1 MKILVTGVAGLIGS
15 HLCDKLLEMGCEVVG
30 VDNLSYGNLDNLKE
44 SLLFDKFTFIESDC
58 TEDFWRLSKTC
69 ICEVSCDCDLSGFH
83 YVFHLASYKKTY
95 PKVGFESKVTSSD
108 VMINN
113 SKMIKQVSD
122 FCKEDNTR
130 LIFTSTSDVYGNSST
145 FLESEPI
152 TIGPPTNER
161 YSYAMSKLYGEQFI
175 LNEATQSNLNASIVR
190 IFGCA
195 SSRSNKSWSGG
206 HVPLFA
212 DKASKGEDIHIHGDG
227 LQTRSIGH
235 AIDIADGLALI
246 VSNLLECK
254 GEIINLGT
262 DEQSTVKDVAEY
274 IVSSLDSKSTVVH
287 TPREVVFGDYK
298 EILVRFANTTK
309 AKKLL
314 GFNIKYSTRDV
325 LDEIINAVT
334 VC

>member
-1 MKILVTGVAGLIGS
+1 MKILVTGAAGLVGS
-15 HLCDKLLEMGCEVVG
+15 HLCDSLLAQGHIVIG
-30 VDNLSYGNLDNLKE
+30 IDNLSYGNKGNLPKSMQLIE
-44 SLLFDKFTFIESDC
+44 DDVQNINTYHTEKFDI
-58 TEDFWRLSKTC
+58 
-69 ICEVSCDCDLSGFH
+69 I
-83 YVFHLASYKKTY
+83 YHLASMKK
-95 PKVGFESKVTSSD
+95 PVEGSIKSSY
-108 VMINN
+108 VMSQNIAMVEAVVE
-113 SKMIKQVSD
+113 K
-122 FCKEDNTR
+122 CKKDNTY

-212 DKASKGEDIHIHGDG
+212 NKASKGEDIHIHGDG
-227 LQTRSIGH
+227 IQTRSIGH
-235 AIDIADGLALI
+235 AIDIATGLSLI
-246 VSNLLECK
+246 ANNLIKCN

-262 DEQSTVKDVAEY
+262 DEQTTVKSVAEY
-274 IVSSLDSKSTVVH
+274 IVSKLNSKSKIIY
-287 TPREVVFGDYK
+287 TPREQVFGDYK
-298 EILVRFANTTK
+298 EILVRFANTSK

-314 GFNIKYSTRDV
+314 GFNITYKTKDV
-325 LDEIINAVT
+325 LDEIINNVQET
-334 VC
+334 V

>member
-1 MKILVTGVAGLIGS
+1 MKILVTGAAGLVGS
-15 HLCDKLLEMGCEVVG
+15 HLCDSLLAQGHIVIG
-30 VDNLSYGNLDNLKE
+30 IDNLSYGNKGNLPKSMQLIE
-44 SLLFDKFTFIESDC
+44 DDVQNINTYHTEKFDI
-58 TEDFWRLSKTC
+58 
-69 ICEVSCDCDLSGFH
+69 I
-83 YVFHLASYKKTY
+83 YHLASMKK
-95 PKVGFESKVTSSD
+95 PVEGSIKSSY
-108 VMINN
+108 VMSQNIAMVEAVVE
-113 SKMIKQVSD
+113 K
-122 FCKEDNTR
+122 CKKDNTY

>member
-1 MKILVTGVAGLIGS
+1 MKILVTGAAGLVGS
-15 HLCDKLLEMGCEVVG
+15 HLCDSLLAQGHTVIG
-30 VDNLSYGNLDNLKE
+30 IDNLSYGNKGNLPKSMQLIE
-44 SLLFDKFTFIESDC
+44 DDVQNINTYHTEKFDI
-58 TEDFWRLSKTC
+58 
-69 ICEVSCDCDLSGFH
+69 I
-83 YVFHLASYKKTY
+83 YHLASMKK
-95 PKVGFESKVTSSD
+95 PVEGSVKSSY
-108 VMINN
+108 VMSQNIAMVEAVVE
-113 SKMIKQVSD
+113 K
-122 FCKEDNTR
+122 CKKDNTY

-175 LNEATQSNLNASIVR
+175 LNEVNQSNLNASIVR
-190 IFGCA
+190 IFA

-212 DKASKGEDIHIHGDG
+212 DKASKGEDIYIHGDG

-262 DEQSTVKDVAEY
+262 DEQSTVKYVAEY
-274 IVSSLDSKSTVVH
+274 IVSRLDSKSEVIY
-287 TPREVVFGDYK
+287 TPREEVFGDYR
-298 EILVRFANTTK
+298 EILIRFADTTK
-309 AKKLL
+309 AKNLL
-314 GFNIKYSTRDV
+314 GFSINYKTKDV
-325 LDEIINAVT
+325 LDEIINNV
-334 VC
+334 VIV